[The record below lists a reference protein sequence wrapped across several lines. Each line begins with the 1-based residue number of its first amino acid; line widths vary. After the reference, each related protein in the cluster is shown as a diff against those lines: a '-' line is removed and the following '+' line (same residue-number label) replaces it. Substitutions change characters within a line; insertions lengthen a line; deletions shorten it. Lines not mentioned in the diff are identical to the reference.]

1 MFVLMDETALVG
13 CGGPEGPTLPPMA
26 FCGDGDGIDDADL
39 TKLYPYVTADISSI
53 VSSGDEVRSI
63 SFLAP
68 DLLSM
73 SSRSELIFLNT
84 CCVTFSKTW
93 NVFFYIS
100 CRLLFFE
107 TGFEPSNFEPR
118 TTKIWK

>member
-26 FCGDGDGIDDADL
+26 FCGDGDGIDDPDL

-93 NVFFYIS
+93 NVFLTSVAGFYS
-100 CRLLFFE
+100 LKRDSKL
-107 TGFEPSNFEPR
+107 R
-118 TTKIWK
+118 TTKI